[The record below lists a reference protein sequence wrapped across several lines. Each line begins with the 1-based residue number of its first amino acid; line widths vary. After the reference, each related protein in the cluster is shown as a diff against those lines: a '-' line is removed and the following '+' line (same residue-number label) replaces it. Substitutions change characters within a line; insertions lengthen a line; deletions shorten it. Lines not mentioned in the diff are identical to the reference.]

1 MGAKGQSSYRDP
13 PFLPWGRKEE
23 SQGAIERS
31 KRPGSPCQYLHWAK
45 GPVQGRTSPR
55 PWEEPSLAMDVAED
69 KGSSLLLVVTLRV
82 IPQNREST
90 KTEKDNGKNG
100 NI

>member
-1 MGAKGQSSYRDP
+1 LTINKLKFITKLINKIKISI
-13 PFLPWGRKEE
+13 LWG
-23 SQGAIERS
+23 G
-31 KRPGSPCQYLHWAK
+31 KRPESPCQYLHWAK
-45 GPVQGRTSPR
+45 GPFQGRTPPR
-55 PWEEPSLAMDVAED
+55 PWEEPSSAMNVAED

-82 IPQNREST
+82 IPWNRIST

>member
-1 MGAKGQSSYRDP
+1 MGAKGQSSHRDP
-13 PFLPWGRKEE
+13 PFFPRGRKEE
-23 SQGAIERS
+23 SRGVIVRG
-31 KRPGSPCQYLHWAK
+31 KRLGSPYQCLHWAK
-45 GPVQGRTSPR
+45 GPVQGKTLPR
-55 PWEEPSLAMDVAED
+55 PGEEPSSAMDIAED

-82 IPQNREST
+82 IPQNRESI